1 VTATPGGGLARAPKE
16 STTVT
21 IDGSELADVQRQLT
35 AILVQGATLTQTV
48 TSLREAI
55 DRQDAGRADHEA
67 RLRALE
73 GRREIDHAGEIAGLR
88 TEVAGQQT
96 EIAGLRTEV
105 SGLQRIRWMAT
116 GAAFVLGGGG
126 GALATELLT

>member
-1 VTATPGGGLARAPKE
+1 
-16 STTVT
+16 VT

-73 GRREIDHAGEIAGLR
+73 GRREIDHASEIDSLNI
-88 TEVAGQQT
+88 EVKA
-96 EIAGLRTEV
+96 LKTEV

-126 GALATELLT
+126 GALATKLLT